1 MALKVKFVICLH
13 SHQPVGNLDFVFEDV
28 YRQSYAPFLNV
39 FENMPEIPVSLHYSG
54 PLLEWLDD
62 HHPDYLDRI
71 AAMVERGQAEMVGG
85 AFYEPILT
93 LLPTKDRIA
102 QIRLMQQ
109 YLLKRFGADSSGFW
123 LAERVWEQGLVEC
136 LADAGVRYTLV
147 DHTHFNYG
155 GFEGVPGGYYTAE
168 DRGKAV
174 TLFPINEDLR
184 YLIPF
189 SEPEKVIAYL
199 KTFLNKSDDEAIVVY
214 ADDGEKFGSWPGTFD
229 LIYKKKWLQ
238 RFLELAMNE
247 GQWLELTS
255 LENILRENR
264 SSGLAYLPDA
274 SYREMMEWALE
285 PDQQANLDK
294 LYEDFGNNPSQ
305 QAFIRG
311 GSYRNFRKKYPES
324 FIMYARMLSL
334 SGKANTEESR
344 TFLYRSQCNCAYW
357 HGVFGG
363 IYLPH
368 LRNAV
373 FENIIAGEAALNEPA
388 GISATDLDLD
398 GMDEWIVN
406 TGKMKLIFDPDKGGR
421 LLSWDLKAQLT
432 NFQSTFTRRPEYYH
446 RYVTEGGGKTTEMA
460 GVHDVPV
467 LKEADLEK
475 DIVYDS
481 YHRLSLLEHRLKA
494 VPSPH
499 ELRTLRFPADLSFI
513 ERPMDITAA
522 PEKLIMIDSK
532 FGVNKTIQVD
542 DNALSVEIKCEQ
554 RGDYPLLGME
564 WNLFTLSPDAPD
576 KGFFSNEEFIGHAGT
591 ESAMKADNLQFR
603 DEYRGF
609 SIEFQFSE
617 VVEMRL
623 APLFTV
629 NLSESGIERVF
640 QNSTILLVAPMPFD
654 HSLKIQVQYNQLIS

>member
-1 MALKVKFVICLH
+1 LALKVKFVICLH

-54 PLLEWLDD
+54 PLREWLDE

-71 AAMVERGQAEMVGG
+71 AAMVDRGQAEMVGG

-93 LLPTKDRIA
+93 LLPTKDRVA
-102 QIRLMQQ
+102 QIQLMQQ
-109 YLLKRFGADSSGFW
+109 YLLNRFQADSSGFW
-123 LAERVWEQGLVEC
+123 LAERVWEQGLVEG

-174 TLFPINEDLR
+174 TLFPINENLR

-189 SEPEKVIAYL
+189 SEPEKVLAYL
-199 KTFLNKSDDEAIVVY
+199 KTFLSKPDDEAIVVY

-229 LIYKKKWLQ
+229 LIYKGKWLR
-238 RFLELAMNE
+238 RFLDLAMAN
-247 GQWLELTS
+247 GDWLELTS
-255 LENILRENR
+255 MEDILRENR
-264 SSGLAYLPDA
+264 SNGLAYLPDA

-285 PDQQANLDK
+285 PDQQVSLDK
-294 LYEDFGNNPSQ
+294 LYEDFGDSPVQ

-324 FIMYARMLSL
+324 FLMYARMLSL
-334 SGKANTEESR
+334 SRKANTEESR

-373 FENIIAGEAALNEPA
+373 FENIIAGEKVLNELP
-388 GISATDLDLD
+388 GITATDLDLD
-398 GMDEWIVN
+398 GRDEWIAN
-406 TGKMKLIFDPDKGGR
+406 TDDMKLIFDPDRGGR
-421 LLSWDLKAQLT
+421 LVSWDLKEQLT
-432 NFQSTFTRRPEYYH
+432 NFQSTFTRRQEYYH
-446 RYVTEGGGKTTEMA
+446 RYVIEGCGKGSEMT

-467 LKEADLEK
+467 LKEADLKK
-475 DIVYDS
+475 DLVYDS
-481 YHRLSLLEHRLKA
+481 YQRLSLLEHRLKQ
-494 VPSPH
+494 VPSPD
-499 ELRTLRFPADLSFI
+499 EIRILEFPVDLSFVR
-513 ERPMDITAA
+513 RPMTLTAS
-522 PEKLIMIDSK
+522 IDTLAMVDQQ
-532 FGVNKTIQVD
+532 FGVNKSIQVEG
-542 DNALSVEIKCEQ
+542 NTLSVEIKSEQ
-554 RGDYPLLGME
+554 KSEFPLLAME
-564 WNLFTLSPDAPD
+564 WNLFTLSPDASD
-576 KGFFSNEEFIGHAGT
+576 KGFFANEKFIGHAGT
-591 ESAMKADNLQFR
+591 ESALKGDNLQFR

-609 SIEFQFSE
+609 CITFQFSE
-617 VVEMRL
+617 GVEIRL
-623 APLFTV
+623 APLYTV

-640 QNSTILLVAPMPFD
+640 QNSTVFFVAPMPFD
-654 HSLKIQVQYNQLIS
+654 RPLRIQVQYNQLIS